1 MSFDAHANNGWSAVA
16 TAPTPATSGLSLIVT
31 AGRGA
36 LFPVVPFNCTVTG
49 SAGNPEYVRVTAI
62 ATDTLTITRAQEG
75 SAARTIVI
83 GDTIALTVTA
93 KTLTDIEAAVNTIVA
108 MQRGEH
114 FMS

>member
-1 MSFDAHANNGWSAVA
+1 MAFDTHANNVWSAVA
-16 TAPTPATSGLSLIVT
+16 TAPSPATSGLSLIVT

-36 LFPVVPFNCTVTG
+36 LFPAVPFNCTVTG

-62 ATDTLTITRAQEG
+62 STDTLTFIRAQEG
-75 SAARTIVI
+75 SAARTIVV
-83 GDTIALTVTA
+83 GDTIAVTVTA